1 LSNGS
6 INDFG
11 LAGFN
16 NFVNYSLNDAYI
28 GLEYK
33 FKIGRWINKPG
44 IYLHQF
50 DLKTTQENKNI
61 TVSKTLLQPHFN
73 SEFEFNQSESL
84 VFNYKLS
91 NDFPEVH
98 ELANRFRLQN
108 LNSVYRGNAVLE
120 NEQFHAATL
129 RYSKMNSYR
138 GIMMFATASFNKK
151 IKTLRDEINF
161 VGINSFSTPILTNN
175 PETSLRFSGN
185 FSKKIYRFKMA
196 LKSSWS
202 QFEYFQKVNNLET
215 LNTRVNSEVG
225 FEIKTVY
232 NKWPDISIGYTKSI
246 GVFKNMTE
254 SKFSSNAINANIE
267 HSFLKNWIFKTDYDY
282 LQNTNDNGQKNS
294 FGIANASL
302 RWQKKNSAFGF
313 QLTANNIFDTTSKNN
328 FTFSDFMISEQQ
340 TFVLPRVLLLSV
352 QYKL

>member
-1 LSNGS
+1 M
-6 INDFG
+6 
-11 LAGFN
+11 
-16 NFVNYSLNDAYI
+16 
-28 GLEYK
+28 EYK

-108 LNSVYRGNAVLE
+108 FNSVYRGNAVLE

-138 GIMMFATASFNKK
+138 GTMMFATASFNKK
-151 IKTLRDEINF
+151 IKTLRDKINF
-161 VGINSFSTPILTNN
+161 VGTNSFSTPILTNN

-232 NKWPDISIGYTKSI
+232 NKWPDISIGYTKCI
-246 GVFKNMTE
+246 GIFKNMTE
-254 SKFSSNAINANIE
+254 SKFSSNAINANIK

-340 TFVLPRVLLLSV
+340 TFVLPRALLLSV